1 MVGGANNALR
11 PPMIVFGCSTFPQ
24 LSKGVCDILGIPEGR
39 LAVSHPANKET
50 DVEIN
55 EFVRSKEVFV
65 ITSGSD
71 EDINNI
77 IMELLIVIYAC
88 KTSSARKIIAVI
100 PYLPYSRQCKMR
112 KRGCITAKL
121 VAKLLCNAGI
131 NHLITMDLHHKE
143 IQAFFDCSVDNL
155 RASPFIIQYILDNIP
170 GFSNGVIVAKSPD
183 ATRRAS
189 SYAERLQL
197 DIAVVHGQHFQEKS
211 EGEAYSDD
219 GRSSPP
225 PCSFSPQLFCFDYPG
240 TVPQSVPKV
249 KPPIKVVG
257 DVSGKIAIFVDDMID
272 EAKLFIEAARLLK
285 SSGATEVY
293 IMVTHGILSGSS
305 PEDLEECEAIDQV
318 VVCNTTPIG
327 NKTERCSKLKVIDVS
342 IMIAEAIRRI
352 HNGESMAHLY
362 QNIRGDD

>member
-1 MVGGANNALR
+1 
-11 PPMIVFGCSTFPQ
+11 
-24 LSKGVCDILGIPEGR
+24 LGITEGN
-39 LAVSHPANKET
+39 LTINHPTNKET
-50 DVEIN
+50 DIEIN
-55 EFVRSKEVFV
+55 EFVRSKEVF
-65 ITSGSD
+65 IISSGSSK
-71 EDINNI
+71 DINNI

-88 KTSSARKIIAVI
+88 KTNSARKIVAVL

-121 VAKLLCNAGI
+121 VAKLLCNAGV

-170 GFSNGVIVAKSPD
+170 GYQDGVIIAKSPD

-197 DIAVVHGQHFQEKS
+197 NIAVIHGEEKN
-211 EGEAYSDD
+211 EGEEYSDD

-225 PCSFSPQLFCFDYPG
+225 PCSFSQQIFSFDYPG
-240 TVPQSVPKV
+240 TVPQTVPKV

-257 DVSGKIAIFVDDMID
+257 DVCGKIAIIVDDMID
-272 EAKLFIEAARLLK
+272 ESRTFLDAARLLK
-285 SSGATEVY
+285 AEGATKVHV
-293 IMVTHGILSGSS
+293 MVTHGILSGNA
-305 PEDLEECEAIDQV
+305 PEELAAAECIDEV

-327 NKTERCSKLKVIDVS
+327 DKEARCSKLKVIDVS